1 MAMENH
7 QLTIDDVHV
16 PLRPPFTGNCPL
28 PCLITGGYFLQK
40 RTESIPFHTWWKYY
54 GMSQFCVHVS
64 ARMGRNSALSLTIPV
79 SVHVHDMCIYIY
91 VYNSTTCSTH
101 IHIYKT
107 HLRINP
113 YLYIIHRQAVLSR
126 AHYLVIKWMYNNMCV
141 YINMCTCLSL
151 NTTVPSRFKPWVRCR
166 GISKPFRS

>member
-7 QLTIDDVHV
+7 RLIDDV
-16 PLRPPFTGNCPL
+16 PLKPPFTGNFPL
-28 PCLITGGYFLQK
+28 PCLITEGYFLQK
-40 RTESIPFHTWWKYY
+40 RTESIPFHKWWKSY
-54 GMSQFCVHVS
+54 GRSQFCVHVS

-79 SVHVHDMCIYIY
+79 SVHVHD
-91 VYNSTTCSTH
+91 VFNSTTCSAY

-107 HLRINP
+107 HLRISP
-113 YLYIIHRQAVLSR
+113 YLYIIYRQAVLSR

-141 YINMCTCLSL
+141 YINMCTCLSF